1 MIIRAASVAASSL
14 LPASTSLL
22 VDSPTPATSAAA
34 AASNSINMLLMKSV
48 VTIRGGRAAT
58 AVALQNFASEAEGY
72 FGGIRTPASLILGAS
87 LGALFTDVNDRDEM
101 KTRTRAERECTRLY
115 NSCVL
120 LSFMLSLCTVV
131 FATAAGVTILRG
143 DFNPMAE
150 SAYALL
156 NKQFEFEFLTVR
168 LSYLSSLL
176 SFVIGIAGRILL
188 EYKLLHKERREEAIV
203 VCFGLGAVV
212 THMWSY
218 INSTLYSSQ
227 SLAGMAMKL
236 GAIIV
241 QGGP

>member
-1 MIIRAASVAASSL
+1 
-14 LPASTSLL
+14 
-22 VDSPTPATSAAA
+22 
-34 AASNSINMLLMKSV
+34 MLLMKSIV
-48 VTIRGGRAAT
+48 NMRGGAAT
-58 AVALQNFASEAEGY
+58 AAALQNFAGEAEGY
-72 FGGIRTPASLILGAS
+72 FWGIRTPASLILGAS

-101 KTRTRAERECTRLY
+101 KARTRAERECTRLY

-131 FATAAGVTILRG
+131 FATAAGLTILHG

-156 NKQFEFEFLTVR
+156 MQQFEFEYLTVR

-203 VCFGLGAVV
+203 VCFGLSAVV
-212 THMWSY
+212 THLWSY

-227 SLAGMAMKL
+227 SLVGMAMKL

-241 QGGP
+241 QRAVIQHHPLQIVSLACSAIATSSCIHVLFFKKKGKVDDIIL